1 MDSHWHQ
8 YIRGLR
14 LGRFPMLALWE
25 SQKKSLEGGL
35 LGKESLILSMPTSAG
50 KTRTVELAI
59 YDDILKHSEGLC
71 VYVVPTRALAAE
83 VERSLSSRLR
93 RFGITVSVLYGGYD
107 LSLFEEELLS
117 KNRVIVLT
125 PEKLDLLIR
134 NNEDIRG
141 KITLVIVDEVQQCAS
156 SSARSLRIELI
167 MSRILRLIERNNARV
182 LCLSA
187 VIENPE
193 DFSIWISGNSEN
205 MVVTK
210 WRPTVQRYGVF
221 QWTGSRGRIWY
232 PPLENEFPS
241 DDFFVPLIFSR
252 KDLKDGDRGRFEVAA
267 RMSVFYART
276 GTTLIFTTTKFFVE
290 RITDIVVNLIRSEKP
305 AEQAERG
312 KIAKDC
318 ADILGEEHKLVE
330 AMKLGVCYHH
340 GGLPRSVRK
349 IVEKGIR
356 DGALRIIVSTTTLTE
371 GVNLPIKNVIVHSL
385 SLGNN
390 ISATQF
396 ENAAGRAGRAGYETE
411 GHIIFCYYPDLQKI
425 ATSESEKTQS
435 FISSGIRILTESRL
449 PSIQNIK
456 DFLEK
461 WSLASTPQFR
471 ADGTNFESW
480 TTRKL
485 RNAQRSQRE
494 ILDILDSQLLAW
506 AIEESLGEIDDE
518 VVSGWIN
525 KTLFSVQTLDI
536 PEETKKLKES
546 VKNRF
551 LAVLKAV
558 TDDEER
564 KSFNRTGLSIS
575 SNQTVKKLA
584 LEIQPSLSD
593 LKDLTTLPREFLLSV
608 YEGMKEVQEFSELAS
623 ISSELLA
630 DWIEGV
636 TYKDLADK
644 HYDGDIEKTVR
655 NVENAIFPFPWGC
668 HSLIVHLKA
677 IIGEENIPRLIWNL
691 PAFVYHGVPALAAVY
706 ALHLGISD
714 REFAIRL
721 AIEYQKEHE
730 KLNYIEFK
738 DWLQA
743 IEYTIWLD
751 LFKDKPEDIIEYY
764 YNEISI
770 RKEVSE
776 QTKVILEFNLLDY
789 KEVGDIPDHDLII
802 ANYKGEF
809 WLCTYDFQRIG
820 RLTGPN
826 VDRLAGINRREFDI
840 LIQDFDRKA
849 GKFGA
854 RIL

>member
-1 MDSHWHQ
+1 
-8 YIRGLR
+8 
-14 LGRFPMLALWE
+14 MLSLWE
-25 SQKKSLEGGL
+25 SQKRSLEGGL

-59 YDDILKHSEGLC
+59 YDDILKHPEGLC

-93 RFGITVSVLYGGYD
+93 RVGGTISVLYGGYD
-107 LSLFEEELLS
+107 LSLFEEELLT

-134 NNEDIRG
+134 NNEELRDR
-141 KITLVIVDEVQQCAS
+141 ITLIIVDEVQQCAS
-156 SSARSLRIELI
+156 SSVRSLRIELI
-167 MSRILRLIERNNARV
+167 ISRILRLAEHNNARV

-193 DFSIWISGNSEN
+193 DFAIWISGNSDN
-205 MVVTK
+205 RVVTE
-210 WRPTVQRYGVF
+210 WRPTMQRYGVF
-221 QWTGSRGRIWY
+221 QWSGLRGRIWY
-232 PPLENEFPS
+232 PPLKNEFPS
-241 DDFFVPLIFSR
+241 DDFFVPLIFSK
-252 KDLKDGDRGRFEVAA
+252 KDLRDGDSGRFEIAA

-290 RITDIVVNLIRSEKP
+290 RITDILVNLIKSEKS
-305 AEQAERG
+305 AAQAERD

-340 GGLPRSVRK
+340 GDLPRSIRK

-356 DGALRIIVSTTTLTE
+356 DSTLRIIVSTTTLTE

-390 ISATQF
+390 ISTTQF
-396 ENAAGRAGRAGYETE
+396 WNAAGRAGRAGYETE
-411 GHIIFCYYPDLQKI
+411 GHIIFCFYPDFQRI

-435 FISSGIRILTESRL
+435 FVSTGIRILSQSRL

-471 ADGTNFESW
+471 ADGENFESW
-480 TTRKL
+480 QTRKI

-506 AIEESLGEIDDE
+506 VIEESLGEIDDE
-518 VVSGWIN
+518 AVSRWIN

-536 PEETKKLKES
+536 PKEIKKLNES

-551 LAVLKAV
+551 IAVLKAV
-558 TDDEER
+558 ADDEER
-564 KSFNRTGLSIS
+564 KLFNRTGLNIS
-575 SNQTVKKLA
+575 SNKIVNKLA
-584 LEIQPSLSD
+584 TEIQTSLSD
-593 LKDLTTLPREFLLSV
+593 LKDLTTLPREFLLSL
-608 YEGMKEVQEFSELAS
+608 YEGMKEIPEFSKLAS
-623 ISSELLA
+623 INGELLA
-630 DWIEGV
+630 DWIEGI

-644 HYDGDIEKTVR
+644 YYDGDIEKTVR
-655 NVENAIFPFPWGC
+655 SVENAIFPFPWGC
-668 HSLIVHLKA
+668 HSLIVHLKK
-677 IIGEENIPRLIWNL
+677 IVGEENIPRLLWNL

-743 IEYTIWLD
+743 IEYTIWLN

-764 YNEISI
+764 YNEISN

-776 QTKVILEFNLLDY
+776 QTKLILEFNLLDY
-789 KEVGDIPDHDLII
+789 KEIGDIPDHDLII
-802 ANYKGEF
+802 VSYKGEF
-809 WLCTYDFQRIG
+809 WLCTYDYQRIG
-820 RLTGPN
+820 KLTGPN
-826 VDRLAGINRREFDI
+826 VDRLVSINRRDFD
-840 LIQDFDRKA
+840 LVIQDFNKKA
-849 GKFGA
+849 EKVSIN
-854 RIL
+854 IL